1 MSSLYSFIYN
11 EITPQFKKDI
21 TLFLMYYIIYALV
34 EIYVFSSILSNI
46 INYLKDNIN
55 INSDKFKSLINN
67 FLLFLTIY
75 VIFLSIYKY
84 FEIKVT
90 VAVKVNIQE
99 ILLKLILKS
108 NDNKY
113 DERNYTRY
121 ATLIHRFSDR
131 LQISLTNIIIY
142 ILPTIVSI
150 LIVSFF
156 LLKYDY
162 KMFIFFV
169 VINSIIFFIY
179 SNRYQEINKTCTN
192 YEESMNE
199 VEAKQIESLSNFD
212 KIIYRG
218 FSDIEIDIYKKL
230 CNNVYD
236 TGYKYYNNMLFNE
249 VIVSF
254 LINFNIFIIIYYFI
268 YYNKNENI
276 VLIITLLLIY
286 RTRIEVLISKLP
298 YLFNLVSKLN
308 LIQTNFAILIP
319 NYIEKNNMQFN
330 HNNLNYNVIKFKN
343 IYFKYPN
350 TNKYIYQNLNLELN
364 FNSSKLIGLYGRS
377 GSGKSTLC
385 KILLKIYELE
395 KGDIII
401 DNINYN
407 KIDISL
413 LKKNITYINQNNKLF
428 DNNIEYNLNYG
439 CIDKNICTKN
449 LSEVLKSNNLKNIF
463 NKKDIDEIKKINAG
477 FLGEKISGGQRQ
489 IVNILNGLI
498 YPSNILILDEPTSNL
513 DFKSKKELI
522 DIIQKFK
529 KYKKGIIIITHDK
542 DMLNIF
548 DRTINIDQFTVS

>member
-1 MSSLYSFIYN
+1 MSNLYSFIYN
-11 EITPQFKKDI
+11 EITPKFKKDF
-21 TLFLMYYIIYALV
+21 TLFLIYYILYALV

-46 INYLKDNIN
+46 INYLKDNTN

-67 FLLFLTIY
+67 FLLFLIIY

-113 DERNYTRY
+113 NERNYTRY
-121 ATLIHRFSDR
+121 ATLIYRFSDR

-169 VINSIIFFIY
+169 IINSIIFYIY
-179 SNRYQEINKTCTN
+179 SNRYQEINKTCVN

-218 FSDIEIDIYKKL
+218 FSDIEIDIYNNL

-236 TGYKYYNNMLFNE
+236 TGYKYYNNMLYNE

-254 LINFNIFIIIYYFI
+254 LINFNIFMIIYYFI

-286 RTRIEVLISKLP
+286 RTRIEVLVSKLP

-308 LIQTNFAILIP
+308 IMQTNFAILIP
-319 NYIEKNNMQFN
+319 NYIDKNNMQFN

-350 TNKYIYQNLNLELN
+350 TNKYVYQNLNLELN

-428 DNNIEYNLNYG
+428 DKNIEFNLNYG
-439 CIDKNICTKN
+439 CTDKNICSKN
-449 LSEVLKSNNLKNIF
+449 LSELLKYDNLKNIF
-463 NKKDIDEIKKINAG
+463 NKNDMDEIKKINAG
-477 FLGEKISGGQRQ
+477 FLGEQISGGQRQ

-548 DRTINIDQFTVS
+548 DRTINIDEFTV

>member
-11 EITPQFKKDI
+11 EITPQFKTDF
-21 TLFLMYYIIYALV
+21 TLFLMYYIIYAFV

-55 INSDKFKSLINN
+55 IQSDKFKSLINK
-67 FLLFLTIY
+67 FLLFLIIY
-75 VIFLSIYKY
+75 TIFLSIYKY

-90 VAVKVNIQE
+90 IAIKVNIQE

-108 NDNKY
+108 NDNKFN
-113 DERNYTRY
+113 ERNYTKY
-121 ATLIHRFSDR
+121 STLIHRFSDR

-162 KMFIFFV
+162 KMFIFFII
-169 VINSIIFFIY
+169 INSIIFFIY
-179 SNRYQEINKTCTN
+179 FNKYQEINKTSIN
-192 YEESMNE
+192 YEESLNE
-199 VEAKQIESLSNFD
+199 IEAKQIESLSNFD

-236 TGYKYYNNMLFNE
+236 TGYKYYNTMLYNE
-249 VIVSF
+249 VIISF
-254 LINFNIFIIIYYFI
+254 LINFNIFMIIYYFI

-319 NYIEKNNMQFN
+319 NYIDKNNMQFN

-343 IYFKYPN
+343 VYFKYPN
-350 TNKYIYQNLNLELN
+350 TNKYIYQNLNVELN

-401 DNINYN
+401 DDINYN
-407 KIDISL
+407 KIDITL

-439 CIDKNICTKN
+439 CTDKKICTKN
-449 LSEVLKSNNLKNIF
+449 LSELLKYDNLKNIF
-463 NKKDIDEIKKINAG
+463 NKNDINEIKKINAG

-489 IVNILNGLI
+489 IVNVLNGLI

-542 DMLNIF
+542 DLLNIF

>member
-1 MSSLYSFIYN
+1 MSNLYSFIYN
-11 EITPQFKKDI
+11 EITPKFKKDF
-21 TLFLMYYIIYALV
+21 TLFLIYYILYALV

-46 INYLKDNIN
+46 INYLKDNTN

-67 FLLFLTIY
+67 FLLFLIIY

-113 DERNYTRY
+113 NERNYTRY
-121 ATLIHRFSDR
+121 ATLIYRFSDR

-169 VINSIIFFIY
+169 IINSIIFYIY
-179 SNRYQEINKTCTN
+179 SNRYQEINKTCVN

-199 VEAKQIESLSNFD
+199 VEATLIESLSNFD

-218 FSDIEIDIYKKL
+218 FSDIEIDIYNKL

-236 TGYKYYNNMLFNE
+236 TGYKYYNNMLYNE

-254 LINFNIFIIIYYFI
+254 LINFNIFMIIYYFI

-286 RTRIEVLISKLP
+286 RTRIEVLVSKLP

-308 LIQTNFAILIP
+308 IMQTNFAILIP
-319 NYIEKNNMQFN
+319 NYIDKNNMQFN

-343 IYFKYPN
+343 VYFKYPN
-350 TNKYIYQNLNLELN
+350 TNKYVYQNLNLELD

-377 GSGKSTLC
+377 GTGKSTLC

-428 DNNIEYNLNYG
+428 DKNIEFNLNYG
-439 CIDKNICTKN
+439 CTDKNICSKN
-449 LSEVLKSNNLKNIF
+449 LSELLKYDNLKNIF
-463 NKKDIDEIKKINAG
+463 NKNDMDEIKKINAG
-477 FLGEKISGGQRQ
+477 FLGEQISGGQRQ

-548 DRTINIDQFTVS
+548 DRTINIDEFTV

>member
-1 MSSLYSFIYN
+1 MSNLYSFIYN
-11 EITPQFKKDI
+11 EITPKFKKDF
-21 TLFLMYYIIYALV
+21 TLFLIYYILYALV

-46 INYLKDNIN
+46 INYLKDNTN

-67 FLLFLTIY
+67 FLLFLIIY

-113 DERNYTRY
+113 NERNYTRY
-121 ATLIHRFSDR
+121 ATLIYRFSDR

-169 VINSIIFFIY
+169 IINSIIFYIY
-179 SNRYQEINKTCTN
+179 SNRYQEISKTCVN

-218 FSDIEIDIYKKL
+218 FSDIEIDIYNKL

-254 LINFNIFIIIYYFI
+254 LINFNIFMIIYYFI

-298 YLFNLVSKLN
+298 YLFNLASKLN
-308 LIQTNFAILIP
+308 IMQNNFAILIP
-319 NYIEKNNMQFN
+319 NYIDKNNMQFN

-343 IYFKYPN
+343 VYFKYPN
-350 TNKYIYQNLNLELN
+350 TNKYVYQNLNLELN

-428 DNNIEYNLNYG
+428 DKNIEFNLNYG
-439 CIDKNICTKN
+439 CTDKNICSKN
-449 LSEVLKSNNLKNIF
+449 LSEILKYDNLKNIF
-463 NKKDIDEIKKINAG
+463 NKNDMDEIKKINAG
-477 FLGEKISGGQRQ
+477 FLGEQISGGQRQ
-489 IVNILNGLI
+489 IVNVLNGLI

-513 DFKSKKELI
+513 DFTSKKELL

-542 DMLNIF
+542 DLLNIF
-548 DRTINIDQFTVS
+548 DRTINIDQFAV

>member
-1 MSSLYSFIYN
+1 MSNLYSFIYN
-11 EITPQFKKDI
+11 EITPKFKKDF
-21 TLFLMYYIIYALV
+21 TLFLIYYILYALV

-46 INYLKDNIN
+46 INYLKDNTN

-67 FLLFLTIY
+67 FLLFLIIY

-113 DERNYTRY
+113 NERNYTRY
-121 ATLIHRFSDR
+121 ATLIYRFSDR

-169 VINSIIFFIY
+169 IINSIIFYIY
-179 SNRYQEINKTCTN
+179 SNRYQEISKTCVN

-218 FSDIEIDIYKKL
+218 FSDIEIDIYNKL

-254 LINFNIFIIIYYFI
+254 LINFNIFMIIYYFI

-298 YLFNLVSKLN
+298 YLFNLASKLN
-308 LIQTNFAILIP
+308 IMQTNFAILIP
-319 NYIEKNNMQFN
+319 NYIDKNNMQFN

-343 IYFKYPN
+343 VYFKYPN
-350 TNKYIYQNLNLELN
+350 TNKYVYQNLNLELN

-428 DNNIEYNLNYG
+428 DKNIEFNLNYG
-439 CIDKNICTKN
+439 CTDKNICTKN
-449 LSEVLKSNNLKNIF
+449 LSELLKYDNLKNIF
-463 NKKDIDEIKKINAG
+463 NKNDMDEIKKINAG
-477 FLGEKISGGQRQ
+477 FLGEQISGGQRQ

-513 DFKSKKELI
+513 DFKSKKELL

-542 DMLNIF
+542 DLLNIF
-548 DRTINIDQFTVS
+548 DRTINIDQFAV

>member
-1 MSSLYSFIYN
+1 MSNLYSFIYN
-11 EITPQFKKDI
+11 ELSPQFKTDF
-21 TLFLMYYIIYALV
+21 TLFLIYYIIYALV

-46 INYLKDNIN
+46 INYLKENTD

-113 DERNYTRY
+113 NERNYTRY
-121 ATLIHRFSDR
+121 ATLIYRFSDR

-142 ILPTIVSI
+142 ILPTIISI

-156 LLKYDY
+156 LLKYDF
-162 KMFIFFV
+162 KMFIFFII
-169 VINSIIFFIY
+169 INSIIFFIY
-179 SNRYQEINKTCTN
+179 SNRYQEINKTCIN

-218 FSDIEIDIYKKL
+218 FSDIEIDIYKNL

-236 TGYKYYNNMLFNE
+236 TGYKYYNSMLYNE

-254 LINFNIFIIIYYFI
+254 LINFNIFMIIYYFI
-268 YYNKNENI
+268 YYTKNENI

-286 RTRIEVLISKLP
+286 RTRIEILISKLP

-308 LIQTNFAILIP
+308 IMQTNFAILIP
-319 NYIEKNNMQFN
+319 NYIDKNNIQFN
-330 HNNLNYNVIKFKN
+330 HNNLNYNIIKFKN
-343 IYFKYPN
+343 VYFKYPN
-350 TNKYIYQNLNLELN
+350 TNKYVYQNLNLELD

-377 GSGKSTLC
+377 GTGKSTLC

-428 DNNIEYNLNYG
+428 DKNIEFNLNYG
-439 CIDKNICTKN
+439 CTDKNICTKN
-449 LSEVLKSNNLKNIF
+449 LSELLKYDNLKNIF
-463 NKKDIDEIKKINAG
+463 NKNDMDEIKKINAG

-489 IVNILNGLI
+489 IVNVLNGLI

-529 KYKKGIIIITHDK
+529 KYKKVKEIK
-542 DMLNIF
+542 F
-548 DRTINIDQFTVS
+548 

>member
-1 MSSLYSFIYN
+1 MSNLYSFIYN
-11 EITPQFKKDI
+11 ELSPQFKIDF
-21 TLFLMYYIIYALV
+21 TLFLIYYIIYALV

-46 INYLKDNIN
+46 INYLKENTD

-113 DERNYTRY
+113 NERNYTRY
-121 ATLIHRFSDR
+121 ATLIYRFSDR

-142 ILPTIVSI
+142 ILPTIISI

-156 LLKYDY
+156 LLKYDF
-162 KMFIFFV
+162 KMFIFFII
-169 VINSIIFFIY
+169 INSIIFFIY
-179 SNRYQEINKTCTN
+179 SNRYQEINKTCIN

-218 FSDIEIDIYKKL
+218 FSDIEIDIYKNL

-236 TGYKYYNNMLFNE
+236 TGYKYYNSMLYNE

-254 LINFNIFIIIYYFI
+254 LINFNIFMIIYYFI
-268 YYNKNENI
+268 YYTKNENI

-286 RTRIEVLISKLP
+286 RTRIEILISKLP

-308 LIQTNFAILIP
+308 IMQTNFAILIP
-319 NYIEKNNMQFN
+319 NYIDKNNIQFN
-330 HNNLNYNVIKFKN
+330 HNNLNYNIIKFKN
-343 IYFKYPN
+343 VYFKYPN
-350 TNKYIYQNLNLELN
+350 TNKYVYQNLNLELD

-377 GSGKSTLC
+377 GTGKSTLC

-428 DNNIEYNLNYG
+428 DKNIEYNLNYG
-439 CIDKNICTKN
+439 CMDKNICTKN
-449 LSEVLKSNNLKNIF
+449 LSELLKYDNLKNIF
-463 NKKDIDEIKKINAG
+463 NKNDMDEIKKINAG

-489 IVNILNGLI
+489 IVNVLNGLI

-529 KYKKGIIIITHDK
+529 KYKKGIIVITHDK

-548 DRTINIDQFTVS
+548 DRTINIDQFAV

>member
-1 MSSLYSFIYN
+1 MSNLYSFIYN
-11 EITPQFKKDI
+11 EITSQFKKDF
-21 TLFLMYYIIYALV
+21 TLFLIYYILYALV

-46 INYLKDNIN
+46 INYLKDNTN

-67 FLLFLTIY
+67 FLLFLIIY

-113 DERNYTRY
+113 NDRNYTRY
-121 ATLIHRFSDR
+121 ATLIYRFSDR

-169 VINSIIFFIY
+169 IINSLIFFIY
-179 SNRYQEINKTCTN
+179 SNRYQEISKTCVN

-218 FSDIEIDIYKKL
+218 FSDIEIDIYNKL

-236 TGYKYYNNMLFNE
+236 TGYKYYNNMLYNE

-254 LINFNIFIIIYYFI
+254 LINFNIFMIIYYFI
-268 YYNKNENI
+268 YYNKHENI

-286 RTRIEVLISKLP
+286 RTRIEVLVSKLP
-298 YLFNLVSKLN
+298 YLFNLASKLN
-308 LIQTNFAILIP
+308 IMQNNFAILIP
-319 NYIEKNNMQFN
+319 NYIDKNNMQFN

-350 TNKYIYQNLNLELN
+350 TNKYVYQNLNLELN

-428 DNNIEYNLNYG
+428 DKNIEFNLNYG
-439 CIDKNICTKN
+439 CTDKNICTKN
-449 LSEVLKSNNLKNIF
+449 LSEILKYGNLKNIF
-463 NKKDIDEIKKINAG
+463 NKNDMDEIKKINAG

-489 IVNILNGLI
+489 IINILNGLI

-548 DRTINIDQFTVS
+548 DRTINIDQFTV

>member
-1 MSSLYSFIYN
+1 MSNLYSFIYN
-11 EITPQFKKDI
+11 EITSQFKKDF
-21 TLFLMYYIIYALV
+21 TLFLIYYILYALV

-46 INYLKDNIN
+46 INYLKDNTN

-67 FLLFLTIY
+67 FLLFLIIY

-113 DERNYTRY
+113 NERNYTRY
-121 ATLIHRFSDR
+121 ATLIYRFSDR

-169 VINSIIFFIY
+169 IINSLIFFIY
-179 SNRYQEINKTCTN
+179 SNRYQEISKTCVN

-218 FSDIEIDIYKKL
+218 FSDIEIDIYNKL

-236 TGYKYYNNMLFNE
+236 TGYKYYNNMLYNE

-254 LINFNIFIIIYYFI
+254 LINFNIFMIIYYFI

-286 RTRIEVLISKLP
+286 RTRIEVLVSKLP
-298 YLFNLVSKLN
+298 YLFNLASKLN
-308 LIQTNFAILIP
+308 IMQNNFAILIP
-319 NYIEKNNMQFN
+319 NYIDKNNMQFN

-350 TNKYIYQNLNLELN
+350 TNKYVYQNLNLELN

-428 DNNIEYNLNYG
+428 DKNIEFNLNYG
-439 CIDKNICTKN
+439 CTDKNICTKN
-449 LSEVLKSNNLKNIF
+449 LSEILKYGNLKNIF
-463 NKKDIDEIKKINAG
+463 NKNDMDEIKKINAG

-489 IVNILNGLI
+489 IINILNGLI

-548 DRTINIDQFTVS
+548 DRTINIDQFTV

>member
-1 MSSLYSFIYN
+1 MSNLYSFIYN
-11 EITPQFKKDI
+11 ELSPQFKIDF
-21 TLFLMYYIIYALV
+21 TLFLIYYIIYALV

-46 INYLKDNIN
+46 INYLKENTD

-67 FLLFLTIY
+67 FLFFLIIY
-75 VIFLSIYKY
+75 TIFLSIYKY

-113 DERNYTRY
+113 NERNYTRY
-121 ATLIHRFSDR
+121 ATLIYRFSDR

-142 ILPTIVSI
+142 ILPTIISI

-156 LLKYDY
+156 LLKYDF
-162 KMFIFFV
+162 KMFIFFII
-169 VINSIIFFIY
+169 INSIIFFIY
-179 SNRYQEINKTCTN
+179 SNRYQEINKTCIN

-218 FSDIEIDIYKKL
+218 FSDIEIDIYKNL

-236 TGYKYYNNMLFNE
+236 TGYKYYNSMLYNE

-254 LINFNIFIIIYYFI
+254 LINFNIFMIIYYFI

-286 RTRIEVLISKLP
+286 RTRIEIIISKLP

-308 LIQTNFAILIP
+308 IMQTNFAILIP
-319 NYIEKNNMQFN
+319 NYIDKNNMQLN
-330 HNNLNYNVIKFKN
+330 YNNLNYNVIKFKN

-350 TNKYIYQNLNLELN
+350 TNKYVYQNLNLELN

-377 GSGKSTLC
+377 GAGKSTLC

-428 DNNIEYNLNYG
+428 DKNIEFNLNYG
-439 CIDKNICTKN
+439 CTDKNICTKN
-449 LSEVLKSNNLKNIF
+449 LSELLKYDNLKNIF
-463 NKKDIDEIKKINAG
+463 NKNDMDEIKKINAG

-529 KYKKGIIIITHDK
+529 KYKKGIIVITHDK

-548 DRTINIDQFTVS
+548 DRTINIDQFAV

>member
-1 MSSLYSFIYN
+1 MSNLYSFIYN
-11 EITPQFKKDI
+11 ELSPQFKTDF
-21 TLFLMYYIIYALV
+21 TLFLIYYIIYALV

-46 INYLKDNIN
+46 INYLKENTD

-113 DERNYTRY
+113 NERNYTRY
-121 ATLIHRFSDR
+121 ATLIYRFSDR

-142 ILPTIVSI
+142 ILPTIISI

-156 LLKYDY
+156 LLKYDF
-162 KMFIFFV
+162 KMFIFFII
-169 VINSIIFFIY
+169 INSIIFFIY
-179 SNRYQEINKTCTN
+179 SNRYQEINKTCIN

-218 FSDIEIDIYKKL
+218 FSDIEIDIYKNL

-236 TGYKYYNNMLFNE
+236 TGYKYYNSMLYNE

-254 LINFNIFIIIYYFI
+254 LINFNIFMIIYYFI
-268 YYNKNENI
+268 YYTKNENI

-286 RTRIEVLISKLP
+286 RTRIEILISKLP

-308 LIQTNFAILIP
+308 IMQTNFAILIP
-319 NYIEKNNMQFN
+319 NYIDKNNIQFN
-330 HNNLNYNVIKFKN
+330 HNNLNYNIIKFKN
-343 IYFKYPN
+343 VYFKYPN
-350 TNKYIYQNLNLELN
+350 TNKYVYQNLNLELD

-377 GSGKSTLC
+377 GTGKSTLC

-428 DNNIEYNLNYG
+428 DKNIEFNLNYG
-439 CIDKNICTKN
+439 CTDKNICTKN
-449 LSEVLKSNNLKNIF
+449 LSELLKYDNLKNIF
-463 NKKDIDEIKKINAG
+463 NKNDMDEIKKINAG

-489 IVNILNGLI
+489 IVNVLNGLI

-529 KYKKGIIIITHDK
+529 KYKKGIIVITHDK

-548 DRTINIDQFTVS
+548 DRTINIDQFAV

>member
-1 MSSLYSFIYN
+1 MSNLYSFIYN
-11 EITPQFKKDI
+11 EITPQFKKDF
-21 TLFLMYYIIYALV
+21 TLFLIYYIIYAFV

-46 INYLKDNIN
+46 INYLKENIN

-67 FLLFLTIY
+67 FLLFLIIY

-113 DERNYTRY
+113 NERNYTRY
-121 ATLIHRFSDR
+121 ATLIYRFSDR

-169 VINSIIFFIY
+169 IINSIIFFIY
-179 SNRYQEINKTCTN
+179 SNRYQEINKTCIN

-218 FSDIEIDIYKKL
+218 FSDIEIDIYNKL
-230 CNNVYD
+230 CNNVYT
-236 TGYKYYNNMLFNE
+236 TGYKYYNNMLYNE

-254 LINFNIFIIIYYFI
+254 LINFNIFMIIYYFI

-308 LIQTNFAILIP
+308 IMQTNFAILIP
-319 NYIEKNNMQFN
+319 NYIDKNNMQLN
-330 HNNLNYNVIKFKN
+330 YNNLNYNVIKFKN

-350 TNKYIYQNLNLELN
+350 TNKYVYQNLNLELD

-377 GSGKSTLC
+377 GTGKSTLC
-385 KILLKIYELE
+385 KILLKIYDLE

-428 DNNIEYNLNYG
+428 DKNIEFNLNYG
-439 CIDKNICTKN
+439 CTDKNICSKN
-449 LSEVLKSNNLKNIF
+449 LSELLKYDNLKNIF
-463 NKKDIDEIKKINAG
+463 NKNDIDEIKKINAG
-477 FLGEKISGGQRQ
+477 FLGEQISGGQRQ

-529 KYKKGIIIITHDK
+529 KYKKGIIVITHDK

-548 DRTINIDQFTVS
+548 DRTINIDQFAV

>member
-1 MSSLYSFIYN
+1 MSNLYSFIYN
-11 EITPQFKKDI
+11 EITPKFKKDF
-21 TLFLMYYIIYALV
+21 TLFLIYYILYALV

-46 INYLKDNIN
+46 INYLKDNTN

-67 FLLFLTIY
+67 FLLFLIIY

-113 DERNYTRY
+113 NERNYTRY
-121 ATLIHRFSDR
+121 ATLIYRFSDR

-162 KMFIFFV
+162 KMFIFFI

-179 SNRYQEINKTCTN
+179 SNRYQEINKTCIN

-218 FSDIEIDIYKKL
+218 FSDIEIDIYNKL

-236 TGYKYYNNMLFNE
+236 TGYKYYNSMLFNE

-254 LINFNIFIIIYYFI
+254 LINFNIFMIIYYFI
-268 YYNKNENI
+268 YYTKNENI

-286 RTRIEVLISKLP
+286 RTRIEILISKLP

-308 LIQTNFAILIP
+308 IMQTNFAILIP
-319 NYIEKNNMQFN
+319 NYIDKNNMQLN
-330 HNNLNYNVIKFKN
+330 YNNLNYNIIKFKN
-343 IYFKYPN
+343 VYFKYPN
-350 TNKYIYQNLNLELN
+350 TNKYVYQNLNLELD

-377 GSGKSTLC
+377 GTGKSTLC

-428 DNNIEYNLNYG
+428 DKNIEFNLNYG
-439 CIDKNICTKN
+439 CTDKNICTKN
-449 LSEVLKSNNLKNIF
+449 LSELLKYDNLKNIF
-463 NKKDIDEIKKINAG
+463 NKNDMDEIKKINAG
-477 FLGEKISGGQRQ
+477 FLGEKVSGGQRQ
-489 IVNILNGLI
+489 IINVLNGLI

-529 KYKKGIIIITHDK
+529 KYKKGIIVITHDK

-548 DRTINIDQFTVS
+548 DRTINIDQFAV

>member
-1 MSSLYSFIYN
+1 MSNLYSFIYN
-11 EITPQFKKDI
+11 ELSPQFKTDF
-21 TLFLMYYIIYALV
+21 TLFLIYYIIYALV

-46 INYLKDNIN
+46 INYLKDNTN
-55 INSDKFKSLINN
+55 INSDKFKSLIKN

-113 DERNYTRY
+113 NERNYTRY
-121 ATLIHRFSDR
+121 ATLIYRFSDR

-142 ILPTIVSI
+142 ILPTIISI

-156 LLKYDY
+156 LLKYDF
-162 KMFIFFV
+162 KMFIFFII
-169 VINSIIFFIY
+169 INSIIFFIY
-179 SNRYQEINKTCTN
+179 SNRYQEINKTCIN

-218 FSDIEIDIYKKL
+218 FSDIEIDIYNKL

-236 TGYKYYNNMLFNE
+236 TGYKYYNSMLFNE

-254 LINFNIFIIIYYFI
+254 LINFNIFMIIYYFI
-268 YYNKNENI
+268 YYTKNENI

-286 RTRIEVLISKLP
+286 RTRIEILISKLP

-308 LIQTNFAILIP
+308 IMQTNFAILIP
-319 NYIEKNNMQFN
+319 NYIDKNNIQFN
-330 HNNLNYNVIKFKN
+330 HNNLNYNIIKFKN
-343 IYFKYPN
+343 VYFKYPN
-350 TNKYIYQNLNLELN
+350 TNKYVYQNLNLELD

-377 GSGKSTLC
+377 GTGKSTLC

-428 DNNIEYNLNYG
+428 DKNIEFNLNYG
-439 CIDKNICTKN
+439 CTDKNICTKN
-449 LSEVLKSNNLKNIF
+449 LSELLKYDNLKNIF
-463 NKKDIDEIKKINAG
+463 NKNDMDEIKKINAG

-489 IVNILNGLI
+489 IVNVLNGLI

-529 KYKKGIIIITHDK
+529 KYKKGIIVITHDK

-548 DRTINIDQFTVS
+548 DRTINIDQFAV